1 MENLIYTILL
11 ALHNIA
17 LVGCVAGP
25 FYMARIVAQRSKYE
39 KKIIYSM
46 DTLMEDVI
54 TAQPMYCW
62 LFLIVLYATG
72 FGFPFVYFL
81 FHGALKE
88 FSSIALAAFILKHIF
103 ILGLVGI
110 LFYGTFFIN
119 PKLKELFSKFKSD
132 EEPEEEVVKEFFSLR
147 AKRKKWCDVCF
158 VLGILVL
165 LITPIL
171 RFY

>member
-25 FYMARIVAQRSKYE
+25 FYMSRIVAKRSKYG
-39 KKIIYSM
+39 KKIIYDM
-46 DTLMEDVI
+46 DALEEDVI
-54 TAQPMYCW
+54 TSQPMFCW
-62 LFLIVLYATG
+62 LFLIILYATG
-72 FGFPFVYFL
+72 FGFPFVHLL

-88 FSSIALAAFILKHIF
+88 F
-103 ILGLVGI
+103 
-110 LFYGTFFIN
+110 
-119 PKLKELFSKFKSD
+119 
-132 EEPEEEVVKEFFSLR
+132 FSLR
-147 AKRKKWCDVCF
+147 ALRKKWCDVCL

-165 LITPIL
+165 LVSPIL